1 MARTGMNTLIST
13 IRGMCNLGTNDYIL
27 GTITYWSDDQVQT
40 VLDRHKIT
48 VIEDELVELANTI
61 TGGSVE
67 YKVFH
72 SHFGNFEET
81 TGGTAIFTIED
92 STGANIGTGNYTID
106 YANGIVTFGA
116 DQAGSARY
124 LSGYSYDLYSSAAD
138 IYRMKAG
145 AYAEAVNFKTD
156 NMSVNRGD
164 AIKQCLQMAQQY
176 AMMSPAKALD
186 FTRSDSA

>member
-1 MARTGMNTLIST
+1 MARTGMSTLIST
-13 IRGMCNLGTNDYIL
+13 MRGMCNLGTNDYTL
-27 GTITYWSDDQVQT
+27 GTATHWSDDHVQT
-40 VLDRHKIT
+40 ILDRHKTT
-48 VIEDELVELANTI
+48 VIEDELLELANTI

-81 TGGTAIFTIED
+81 SGGTTIFTIED
-92 STGANIGTGNYTID
+92 STGANIGTGNYTAD

-124 LSGYSYDLYSSAAD
+124 LSGYSYDLYGSAAD

-176 AMMSPAKALD
+176 AMMAPAKTTDL
-186 FTRSDSA
+186 TRDDSI